1 MDIIAGFCSEREED
15 HKETLSLMD
24 YVKYD
29 FGYMFKYS
37 ERPNTPAARLEDDIS
52 EEIKQRRLSE
62 IIDKQMKHSLIRSQE
77 KLGNTYEVLVEGKS
91 KKSDDFLYGRTTYNS
106 VVIFPK
112 DNHNIG
118 DFVMVKINECTS
130 ATLKGKSI

>member
-1 MDIIAGFCSEREED
+1 MNRGYNREKYLDLINNIKEIIPNCSISMDIIAGFCSEREED

-91 KKSDDFLYGRTTYNS
+91 KKTEDLQ
-106 VVIFPK
+106 K
-112 DNHNIG
+112 
-118 DFVMVKINECTS
+118 
-130 ATLKGKSI
+130 KSF